1 MRIDR
6 QVRVRGGSRHVK
18 LRVARLWTHGMSA
31 SDGPYV
37 IETDG
42 GTIAAVTKADGG
54 SGVDFA
60 TELTALPGYIDCHE
74 HIGIDVGDEHAQS
87 VDEVPRI
94 MLRGVRALT
103 QMTKGGVTTIRDCG
117 ELYTTEPYWIEAL
130 ANGTIQGPRVVR
142 SVTPICRTG
151 GHAWY
156 LGTQADGEDAIR
168 AAVRRNVRQGAQFIK
183 IMATGGFGTVGS
195 SPGRPEF
202 TSAELKAAVDEA
214 HRLGCKVAAHAHGGQ
229 GVDDALDAGV
239 DSIEHG
245 CIATEEQLARMAAQG
260 TVLVVTLG
268 VGLAFEVEPD
278 VPSVI
283 RARMAEVNAGYWKVL
298 AAANHLGVTVA
309 TGSDCVHGG
318 VANEMIYLAK
328 AGASAADALSAG
340 TVAGAKLIGRDDIG
354 RLAPGCAADLV
365 LVDGDPTADVS
376 AVARVQ
382 GVMAGGKWQV
392 APPDSGGSG
401 TPAAAA

>member
-1 MRIDR
+1 M
-6 QVRVRGGSRHVK
+6 K
-18 LRVARLWTHGMSA
+18 LKVARLWTHGMSA

-42 GTIAAVTKADGG
+42 GTIAAVTKAEDVD
-54 SGVDFA
+54 SSVDFA
-60 TELTALPGYIDCHE
+60 TEFTALPGYIDCHE

-156 LGTQADGEDAIR
+156 LGTQADGEDALR

-245 CIATEEQLARMAAQG
+245 CIVTEEQLDRMASQD
-260 TVLVVTLG
+260 TVLVVTMG
-268 VGLAFEVEPD
+268 VGLAFEIEPD
-278 VPSVI
+278 VPPVI

-298 AAANHLGVTVA
+298 ETAYRLGVTVA

-328 AGASAADALSAG
+328 AGVSATDALTAG
-340 TVAGAKLIGRDDIG
+340 TAAGANLIGRDDIG
-354 RLAPGCAADLV
+354 RLAPRCAADLV
-365 LVDGDPTADVS
+365 LVEGDPTADVS
-376 AVARVQ
+376 AVARIR
-382 GVMAGGKWQV
+382 GVMTDGKWQV
-392 APPDSGGSG
+392 TPPEGGDSGTAS
-401 TPAAAA
+401 AA